1 MLKLCTYNQSGLKFI
16 PGLLIFYHILS
27 KLIAKL
33 NLSIIFY
40 TCFTTL
46 CFPTALMDFL
56 RLSRFTVTLH
66 FAGVNN

>member
-33 NLSIIFY
+33 NLSIIFLY
-40 TCFTTL
+40 LFYHTMLSDSSHGFFKVEQVYSNFTL
-46 CFPTALMDFL
+46 CW
-56 RLSRFTVTLH
+56 RE
-66 FAGVNN
+66 